1 VNFILF
7 ISQLPSF
14 FKQDIDVGNTPP
26 RVYEVIEACRCAFFL
41 SHAIRTEVN
50 FALNLLQ
57 ENLFIVYW
65 GERLRYLGPDE
76 RSQAL
81 LLRKAIDLGR
91 TLPAGQSKESTPG
104 LWVWKGGWDSTLSDL
119 LGKNIGVIRANAARF
134 TPKEILTLDSLVYG
148 VGYEIPPSLSEFGN
162 HLSLLERA
170 LPPPYDAASLGTKI
184 LYFHHVRDIA

>member
-1 VNFILF
+1 M
-7 ISQLPSF
+7 
-14 FKQDIDVGNTPP
+14 
-26 RVYEVIEACRCAFFL
+26 VYDVIEACRCAFFL

-50 FALNLLQ
+50 FALDLLE

-91 TLPAGQSKESTPG
+91 ILPVGQSKESTPG
-104 LWVWKGGWDSTLSDL
+104 LRVWKGGCESTLSDL
-119 LGKNIGVIRANAARF
+119 LGKNVGIIRTSAAKF
-134 TPKEILTLDSLVYG
+134 TPKEILSLDSLVYG
-148 VGYEIPPSLSEFGN
+148 VGHTIPPSLSEFGN
-162 HLSLLERA
+162 HPSLLERA

-184 LYFHHVRDIA
+184 LYFHHMRDLV